1 MTNLIP
7 FRALLGV
14 SPTKIRAASWTA
26 FAVGFG
32 LIALTTLSRTP
43 DGFFYMD
50 DFIGIQHRGSTLSLA
65 ISPYGGHLSYSAGL
79 LWFGWLEAFGTS
91 SYTPFLVLAICLTG
105 LNAAALSVTVS
116 RLTNPL
122 AGLAAAAWLLL
133 LGPAF
138 HNQLWDQASLAQ
150 LASTAVIL
158 VPVVIGMGRRGVIF
172 ALPLVV
178 VGFGV
183 GGLGFG
189 VLVGFCALCL
199 AMRKWAIAV
208 TLIACLTA
216 AVIIAAGS
224 GAASA
229 GGDPS
234 LLGTV
239 ARIPLYVLSALQE
252 TIRLSLNVPT
262 PMAGALAVGVIVVVG
277 MATYRALS
285 HVELLESRCLIISA
299 SYLLATWAIAG
310 FVRGILEEVAAPRY
324 LGVTAPVLLLACI
337 SSLVLLGPPVRS
349 LAIQMAPKLNVP
361 SLTVAICL
369 VLGIAALSNTP
380 NWLQARTNTSYL
392 GSLNLA
398 RLAAMHAGTSWI
410 APAFK
415 PSGEGL
421 TYVQQD
427 AIELAW
433 SARGEPRLQPS
444 AIATR
449 EHAAESATA
458 FVTTV
463 IEAGGVEEARSS
475 ATAPVSWSSCQRMAN
490 TNNVTPQSATWFR
503 VRGSTDG
510 VTAQALG
517 SSAVPV
523 PIVDKPGIYKLNPT
537 VGGGQWKLNAPQGC
551 ISLPRAR

>member
-14 SPTKIRAASWTA
+14 SPTAIRAASWTA

-43 DGFFYMD
+43 DAFFYMD
-50 DFIGIQHRGSTLSLA
+50 DFIGIQHTGSTLSLA

-116 RLTNPL
+116 RLINPL

-138 HNQLWDQASLAQ
+138 HNQLWDQASISQ

-299 SYLLATWAIAG
+299 SYLLATWAVSG

-324 LGVTAPVLLLACI
+324 IGVTAPVLLLACI
-337 SSLVLLGPPVRS
+337 ASLVLLGPPVRS
-349 LAIQMAPKLNVP
+349 LAIQMAPKLNLP

-475 ATAPVSWSSCQRMAN
+475 ATAAVSWSSCQRTAN

-551 ISLPRAR
+551 ISLRNAP